1 MPTNLNKRLASLEQQ
16 QTTIKDDSAM
26 SIEWVLQQ
34 LKEVALSHPNP
45 SARVKALELLG
56 KHLGMWGEQTDKDD
70 NSLADFVEAL
80 KQVRADRN
88 QPEA

>member
-1 MPTNLNKRLASLEQQ
+1 MTTSRKRLALLEQQ
-16 QTTIKDDSAM
+16 TTVKDDSAL
-26 SIEWVLQQ
+26 SVEWVLRQ

-56 KHLGMWGEQTDKDD
+56 KHLGMWGEETNTDD